1 MKVMRKIFLSIIC
14 ILAVC
19 TAVYGGDGKKYVV
32 GFYNVENLFD
42 TTHDEGKTD
51 EEFLPEGKNAWTV
64 EKYNLKL
71 RNIASVFKAMAD
83 ENGQFHSII
92 GLAEVENRA
101 VLEVLVLQ
109 RDIVGQKYRIVHHE
123 GPDARGIDCALLYRP
138 SDFKLIDSESIPFTF
153 DGSPVPLDGMEDLV
167 DGFRTRDIL
176 MVHGKLAG
184 EETAIYVA
192 HLPSRLGGRGGNFR
206 NVGADIIYR
215 HAMAMTAKHPGIKII
230 VMGDMNDDPVD
241 ESQVVWL
248 HARETLGQTGADD
261 FFCPFISM
269 LKDGYGTL
277 EYRGTWE
284 IFDNI
289 LVNNNIANAP
299 QGGLH
304 ILQTDTKGHYGRTF
318 NAPLI
323 TQQAGNYKG
332 TPHRTFSYGAFIG
345 GYSDHYP
352 TYIVLGK

>member
-1 MKVMRKIFLSIIC
+1 MRKIFLSIIC

-19 TAVYGGDGKKYVV
+19 TVVWGGNDKKYVV

-42 TTHDEGKTD
+42 TVHDEGKND
-51 EEFLPEGKNAWTV
+51 YEFLPDGKNAWTA
-64 EKYNLKL
+64 EKYNLKQ
-71 RNIASVFKAMAD
+71 RNIASVLKAIAD
-83 ENGQFHSII
+83 ENGGQFHSII

-101 VLEVLVLQ
+101 VLENLVLQ
-109 RDIVGQKYRIVHHE
+109 RDIAGQKYRIVHHE
-123 GPDARGIDCALLYRP
+123 GPDSRGIDCALLYKP
-138 SDFKLIDSESIPFTF
+138 SDFKFLDSESIPFSF
-153 DGSPVPLDGMEDLV
+153 DGSKVPLDGMEDLV
-167 DGFRTRDIL
+167 EGFVTRDIL
-176 MVHGKLAG
+176 MVHGRLAG
-184 EETAIYVA
+184 EEVAVYVA

-206 NVGADIIYR
+206 NVGADIIYK
-215 HAMAMTAKHPGIKII
+215 HAMKMSAAHPGIKII

-248 HARETLGQTGADD
+248 HARETLAGTGAND

-289 LVNNNIANAP
+289 LVNNNLANAP

-304 ILQTDTKGHYGRTF
+304 ILQTDSKGHYGRTF
-318 NAPLI
+318 NAPFI
-323 TQQAGNYKG
+323 TQQSGNYKG
-332 TPHRTFSYGAFIG
+332 SPFRTFSYGAFIG

-352 TYIVLGK
+352 TYILLGK